1 MKTNHNTNEKPVPV
15 GLEEMPEML
24 TLKEVGTYLRCS
36 YSMAWRLVRNGKLAR
51 MQSLRRVRVP
61 RTELEL
67 FVRKDVEQFRSE
79 QRPGSEVASGGRVAI
94 R

>member
-1 MKTNHNTNEKPVPV
+1 MKTNQSQGEQRGAVK
-15 GLEEMPEML
+15 LEDLPEIL
-24 TLKEVGTYLRCS
+24 TLKEVATYLRCS
-36 YSMAWRLVRNGKLAR
+36 YTMAWRLVRKGKLAR
-51 MQSLRRVRVP
+51 MQSLRRVLVP
-61 RTELEL
+61 RCELEI